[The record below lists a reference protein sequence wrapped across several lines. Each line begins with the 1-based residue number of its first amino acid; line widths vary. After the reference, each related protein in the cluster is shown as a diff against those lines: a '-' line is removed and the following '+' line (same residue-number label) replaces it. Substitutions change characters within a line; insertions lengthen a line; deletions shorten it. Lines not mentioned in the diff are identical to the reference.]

1 MALGLPNV
9 EAMEE
14 NRMQVLIL
22 FLLMALP
29 LACFAAEKDEVKDDT
44 EDVLVL
50 HSGEVYQGVILERS
64 PGRILFSTRQ
74 YEVRAIDPSEVRLHR
89 LDRSAARKYNSR
101 STIAALAALVAYF
114 TLPDLLLEDNPETGE
129 PDLAP
134 RLGIGSGAYFL
145 VHTAIRA
152 GTYKPSRK
160 EHRERYMKQTQIQLG
175 ASPSGANMRIVFR
188 F

>member
-1 MALGLPNV
+1 
-9 EAMEE
+9 
-14 NRMQVLIL
+14 MQVLIL

-89 LDRSAARKYNSR
+89 LDRSAAREYNSK
-101 STIAALAALVAYF
+101 STLGVLAALTAYF
-114 TLPDLLLEDNPETGE
+114 MLPLLLEDNPETGE
-129 PDLAP
+129 PDRKT
-134 RLGIGSGAYFL
+134 RLGISSGAFFL

-152 GTYKPSRK
+152 SAYKPSRK
-160 EHRERYMKQTQIQLG
+160 EHRERYMEQTQIQLG
-175 ASPSGANMRIVFR
+175 ASPNGANMRIVFR

>member
-1 MALGLPNV
+1 
-9 EAMEE
+9 
-14 NRMQVLIL
+14 MQVLIL

-89 LDRSAARKYNSR
+89 LDRSAAREYNSK
-101 STIAALAALVAYF
+101 SSLAAFAALVAHF
-114 TLPDLLLEDNPETGE
+114 TLPNLLLEDNPETGE

-134 RLGIGSGAYFL
+134 QLVFSSVTFLL

-152 GTYKPSRK
+152 STYKPSRK
-160 EHRERYMKQTQIQLG
+160 EHRERYMEQAQIQLG